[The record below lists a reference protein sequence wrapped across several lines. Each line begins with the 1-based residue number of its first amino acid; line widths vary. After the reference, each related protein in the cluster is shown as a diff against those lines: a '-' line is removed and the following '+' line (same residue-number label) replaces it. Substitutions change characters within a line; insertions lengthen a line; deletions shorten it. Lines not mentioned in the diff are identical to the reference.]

1 MAREDRHVSIDWDRN
16 YPEIDASTVRIEVK
30 IEDYARIE
38 MAVDSASIEED
49 AMDLRDVII
58 ATEERIAMEEMD
70 VDRDSVSIEETI
82 TVEMIEAMSY

>member
-1 MAREDRHVSIDWDRN
+1 M
-16 YPEIDASTVRIEVK
+16 RIEVK

-38 MAVDSASIEED
+38 MDVDSASIEED